1 MLNELIQGKEVER
14 RSKTKMWNVPTF
26 RSQDE
31 ERKPGRWGAEERQY
45 FQKGMVNHA
54 ENSS

>member
-1 MLNELIQGKEVER
+1 
-14 RSKTKMWNVPTF
+14 MWNVPTF

-31 ERKPGRWGAEERQY
+31 EGKPGRWGARKDY